1 MINNPQGDWALQ
13 HNNIFNTHNNNQ
25 QPQQKW
31 QWLIT
36 TSKVIEHYNTGNELP
51 GAPSGQT
58 KVASFIHSFIHSFM
72 GMRMIICLSSV
83 VMLIL
88 FGMMLLIIIHNSIC
102 ASLIIHTPGAHL
114 CKGPQIEFQS
124 CFNMRKLFRKSRKKF
139 RTSWKCVFKFYDY
152 ENANTLEEWKLLQ
165 NLFGAKLKLLIS
177 NK

>member
-1 MINNPQGDWALQ
+1 MIMIDNNLQGDRALQ
-13 HNNIFNTHNNNQ
+13 H
-25 QPQQKW
+25 W
-31 QWLIT
+31 QWAPWSSIRTDKGSLIH
-36 TSKVIEHYNTGNELP
+36 SL
-51 GAPSGQT
+51 
-58 KVASFIHSFIHSFM
+58 IHSFIHSFM
-72 GMRMIICLSSV
+72 GMRMSICLSSV

>member
-1 MINNPQGDWALQ
+1 MIMIDNNLQGDRALQ
-13 HNNIFNTHNNNQ
+13 H
-25 QPQQKW
+25 W
-31 QWLIT
+31 QWAPWSSIRTDKGSLIH
-36 TSKVIEHYNTGNELP
+36 SLIH
-51 GAPSGQT
+51 
-58 KVASFIHSFIHSFM
+58 SFIHSFIHGNEDDYLS
-72 GMRMIICLSSV
+72 IIWSDVDSIWDDVANNHNCN
-83 VMLIL
+83 
-88 FGMMLLIIIHNSIC
+88 NSIC

>member
-1 MINNPQGDWALQ
+1 MIMIDNNLQGDRALQ
-13 HNNIFNTHNNNQ
+13 H
-25 QPQQKW
+25 W
-31 QWLIT
+31 QWAPWSSIRTDKGSLIH
-36 TSKVIEHYNTGNELP
+36 SL
-51 GAPSGQT
+51 
-58 KVASFIHSFIHSFM
+58 IHSFIHSFM

-88 FGMMLLIIIHNSIC
+88 FGMMLLIIINNSIC

-114 CKGPQIEFQS
+114 CKGPQIEFSS

-152 ENANTLEEWKLLQ
+152 ENANTLEEWKVLQ

>member
-1 MINNPQGDWALQ
+1 MIMIDNNVQGDRALQ
-13 HNNIFNTHNNNQ
+13 H
-25 QPQQKW
+25 W
-31 QWLIT
+31 QWAPWSSIRTDKGSLIH
-36 TSKVIEHYNTGNELP
+36 SL
-51 GAPSGQT
+51 
-58 KVASFIHSFIHSFM
+58 IHSFIHSFM
-72 GMRMIICLSSV
+72 GMRMSICLSSV

-165 NLFGAKLKLLIS
+165 NLFSSKLKLLIS